1 MPKSRVIRVQSRN
14 GEIHLI
20 LAEYLLDENAKNAKA
35 FDETEI
41 REIMKKEVARP
52 LLLVR
57 SE

>member
-1 MPKSRVIRVQSRN
+1 MPKSRVVRVQSRN

-41 REIMKKEVARP
+41 REIMKKEVTRP
-52 LLLVR
+52 LLLER